1 MTIKS
6 IFGVVEGL
14 KANLENLSIDQF
26 KRERAMRDDL
36 LLLDI
41 REIQETVDLG
51 TIPGA
56 IHAPRGMLEFWAD
69 PKSPYFRDYF
79 DERKRIVVFCAGG
92 GRSAFAARA
101 LLDMGYQDVAHLEAG
116 FNGWK
121 KAGEPVQDISNSARW
136 MRKPEQRVQT
146 DDGRPPV
153 WIGHAA
159 LFVPDITATKDF
171 FMTIGLRLVG
181 AYEHVVVMELRGGT
195 HLILL
200 PANKPVEA
208 HAEAPF
214 DLMVDDLD
222 AAHAAYVAAGLRPTA
237 IEDGDIHRTFALVE
251 PGGYTITV
259 NSTHATGLPV

>member
-1 MTIKS
+1 MAIQS
-6 IFGVVEGL
+6 IFGVVERL
-14 KANLENLSIDQF
+14 KADLENLSIDEL
-26 KRERAMRDDL
+26 KGERATRADL

-56 IHAPRGMLEFWAD
+56 IHVPRGMLEFWAD

-79 DERKRIVVFCAGG
+79 AEHKRIVVFCAGG
-92 GRSAFAARA
+92 GRSAFAAKA
-101 LLDMGYQDVAHLEAG
+101 LLDMGYANVAHLEAG

-121 KAGEPVQDISNSARW
+121 KAGEPVQDVSNHSRW
-136 MRKPEQRVQT
+136 MRKPELRVRS

-153 WIGHAA
+153 WIGHVA
-159 LFVPDITATKDF
+159 LRVSDITASKDF
-171 FMTIGLRLVG
+171 FMQIGLRLVG

-200 PANKPVEA
+200 PANEPVEA
-208 HAEAPF
+208 HARAPF
-214 DLMVDDLD
+214 DLMVDDID
-222 AAHAAYVAAGLRPTA
+222 ATHAAHAAAGLSPSA
-237 IEDGDIHRTFALVE
+237 IEDGDIHRSFTVVE
-251 PGGYTITV
+251 PGGHRITV

>member
-1 MTIKS
+1 MAIQS
-6 IFGVVEGL
+6 IFGVVDRL
-14 KANLENLSIDQF
+14 KANLENLSIDEL
-26 KRERAMRDDL
+26 KRERASRDDL

-41 REIQETVDLG
+41 REIQETIDLG

-56 IHAPRGMLEFWAD
+56 IHVPRGMLEFWAD
-69 PKSPYFRDYF
+69 PASPYFRDYF

-92 GRSAFAARA
+92 GRSAFAAKA
-101 LLDMGYQDVAHLEAG
+101 LLDMGYANVAHLEAG

-121 KAGEPVQDISNSARW
+121 KAGEPAQDVANGSRW
-136 MRKPEQRVQT
+136 MRKPEQRVRT

-159 LFVPDITATKDF
+159 LFVPDVAASKDF
-171 FMTIGLRLVG
+171 FMKIGLRLVE
-181 AYEHVVVMELRGGT
+181 AHERVVVMELRGGT

-208 HAEAPF
+208 QARAPF

-222 AAHAAYVAAGLRPTA
+222 AARAAYAAAGLNPSA
-237 IEDGDIHRTFALVE
+237 IVDGDIHRTFTVVE
-251 PGGYTITV
+251 PGGHRIAV

>member
-1 MTIKS
+1 MAIQS
-6 IFGVVEGL
+6 IFGVVDRL
-14 KANLENLSIDQF
+14 KADLENLSIDEL
-26 KRERAMRDDL
+26 KRERETRDDL

-41 REIQETVDLG
+41 REIQETIDLG

-56 IHAPRGMLEFWAD
+56 IHVPRGMLEFWAD

-92 GRSAFAARA
+92 GRSAFAAKA
-101 LLDMGYQDVAHLEAG
+101 LSDMGYPNVAHLEAG

-121 KAGEPVQDISNSARW
+121 KAGEPVQDVSNSSRW

-146 DDGRPPV
+146 ADGRPPV

-159 LFVPDITATKDF
+159 LFVPDIAASKDF
-171 FMTIGLRLVG
+171 FVRIGLRLVE
-181 AYEHVVVMELRGGT
+181 AHENVVVMELRGGT

-208 HAEAPF
+208 QARAPF

-222 AAHAAYVAAGLRPTA
+222 ATHAAYAAAGLNPSA
-237 IEDGDIHRTFALVE
+237 IVDGDIHRMFTVVE
-251 PGGYTITV
+251 PGGHRITI

>member
-1 MTIKS
+1 MAIQS
-6 IFGVVEGL
+6 IFGVVDRL
-14 KANLENLSIDQF
+14 KANLQNLSIDEL
-26 KRERAMRDDL
+26 KRERASRDDL

-41 REIQETVDLG
+41 REIQETIDLG

-56 IHAPRGMLEFWAD
+56 IHVPRGMLEFWAD
-69 PKSPYFRDYF
+69 PASPYFRDYF

-92 GRSAFAARA
+92 GRSAFAAKA
-101 LLDMGYQDVAHLEAG
+101 LLDMGYANVAHLEAG

-121 KAGEPVQDISNSARW
+121 KAGEPVQDVASGSRW
-136 MRKPEQRVQT
+136 MRKPEQRVPT

-159 LFVPDITATKDF
+159 LFVPDIAASKDF
-171 FMTIGLRLVG
+171 FVKIGLRLVE
-181 AYEHVVVMELRGGT
+181 AHERVVVMELRGGT

-208 HAEAPF
+208 QARAPF

-222 AAHAAYVAAGLRPTA
+222 AAQAAYAAAGLNPSA
-237 IEDGDIHRTFALVE
+237 IVDGDIHRMFTIVE
-251 PGGYTITV
+251 PGGHRITV
-259 NSTHATGLPV
+259 NSTHVTGLPV